1 MDKKTTT
8 SFSLKHSFSNLQTR
22 KNARTLVIVLV
33 KENLNERMTIENE
46 HNCRDDNQTK
56 SDIEK
61 YGLSVILIEASEY
74 LPSFAYSI
82 GLWDKFNHPEIIC
95 FGLRIQTLHSIIND
109 VADLVKDGQKIET
122 NKTYYNIFE
131 NSKAEFV
138 QIDNRN
144 LSDYFGTAI
153 DFYNSNNFPALQL
166 VWTDRN
172 DKFPWETNFEDE
184 FIYKQ
189 PLLDRNADFKFR
201 EAKNVAVFTTRQ
213 WIELGK
219 PILRVIH
226 DNDGDW
232 QFLTGNQMPED
243 AKLVALQQM
252 TIKDKT
258 LNEVFDLEYGEEAER
273 EFIGGKW
280 TRNNIENEDDE

>member
-1 MDKKTTT
+1 MV
-8 SFSLKHSFSNLQTR
+8 
-22 KNARTLVIVLV
+22 TLAE
-33 KENLNERMTIENE
+33 ENLNERMTTENE

-61 YGLSVILIEASEY
+61 YGLSVILIEASDY

-82 GLWDKFNHPEIIC
+82 GLWAKFNHPEIIC
-95 FGLRIQTLHSIIND
+95 FGLSTQTLHSIIND
-109 VADLVKDGQKIET
+109 VADLVKSGQQIET
-122 NKTYYNIFE
+122 NKTYNSIFE

-144 LSDYFGTAI
+144 LADYFGTAI
-153 DFYNSNNFPALQL
+153 DFYNSNDFPAIQL

-172 DKFPWETNFEDE
+172 DKFPWEKDFEDE

-189 PLLDRNADFKFR
+189 PLLDRNADFKFS

-213 WIELGK
+213 WLELGK

-232 QFLTGNQMPED
+232 QFLTGDQMPED
-243 AKLVALQQM
+243 GRLVALEQM

-280 TRNNIENEDDE
+280 TRKIVEIEDNE